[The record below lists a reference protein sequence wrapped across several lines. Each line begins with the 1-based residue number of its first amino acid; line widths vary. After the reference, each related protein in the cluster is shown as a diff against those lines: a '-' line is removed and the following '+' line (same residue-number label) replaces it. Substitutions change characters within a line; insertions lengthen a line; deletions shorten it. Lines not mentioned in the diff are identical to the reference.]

1 MQDYIIQSI
10 QEGIRLKENILNN
23 RQMLTDIE
31 TVGNL
36 IVQPFDKGTKSCFA
50 VTAAVQPMPSISLP
64 NSSDVS

>member
-36 IVQPFDKGTKSCFA
+36 NSTS
-50 VTAAVQPMPSISLP
+50 PSTRAQSLALR
-64 NSSDVS
+64 

>member
-23 RQMLTDIE
+23 RQMLADIE

-36 IVQPFDKGTKSCFA
+36 RSEEHTSELQ
-50 VTAAVQPMPSISLP
+50 SL
-64 NSSDVS
+64 V

>member
-1 MQDYIIQSI
+1 MQDYITQSI

-23 RQMLTDIE
+23 RQMLADIE

-36 IVQPFDKGTKSCFA
+36 IVQALRQGHKVFA